1 MRNCLLI
8 AAIFIAAI
16 SLPHRA
22 AAQMLSGSDD
32 PLRHGHALLIG
43 NSHYRAW
50 PQLVD
55 VPLQLD
61 ELAVG
66 LKTHFDTVEV
76 VKDLETDPLRQKING
91 FLRSYGNDSNA
102 RLFIYYAG
110 HGYTE
115 TLLPFNENRGYIT
128 GIDTPAVDG
137 SERGYNAARLKAM
150 SMMEIRSPLAEVL
163 AKHILVVFDSCFSGT
178 IFTSRAPNDP
188 PRTLSPSVVAR
199 LMEKMARDIITAG
212 SANERIPAHSPIPKL
227 LLAAINGEAD
237 RYGHGVISAADI
249 KTYLR
254 DQVLNLPG
262 VGLTPQQGRLQ
273 DPNFAEG
280 EFLFRV
286 SDTGSPVDHAAEAW
300 AAVRDTTSIA
310 ILEQFRTL
318 YARSIYAPFANA
330 RIEELKTQI
339 SRPTFQTGGG
349 PGPAETATGAKRQEA
364 TDQAKGDV
372 PLRRAVSTLL
382 DNATLQAMTEDSL
395 ERRGFKRGLLETKG
409 FAKGRAE
416 RPICVVN
423 SSVGSCKLEAFAGS
437 EFVKDEFGYTCDKI
451 NKTMVYSGCVN
462 GEVHGLAY
470 LRVDGEK
477 KAAPPAYI
485 GLFVR
490 GRAMYPMIE
499 ASIGGRYTL
508 LGIDTVDK
516 SYACASFPDWD
527 ERSRKEEC
535 PFATRVFGS
544 YLMSEAGV
552 RDLKSN
558 TFDFDRVAGDFMKF
572 LRTDV
577 TPPAPAVTTPLTPP
591 MPPPLTPPRP
601 R

>member
-1 MRNCLLI
+1 
-8 AAIFIAAI
+8 
-16 SLPHRA
+16 
-22 AAQMLSGSDD
+22 LSGSDD

-43 NSHYRAW
+43 NSQYRDRAW
-50 PQLVD
+50 DQLLD

-61 ELAVG
+61 ELEKG
-66 LKTHFDTVEV
+66 LKSHFDTVEV
-76 VKDLETDPLRQKING
+76 VKDLEIDALRQKVNG

-150 SMMEIRSPLAEVL
+150 SMMEIRSPLSEVL

-227 LLAAINGEAD
+227 LLAALNGEAD

-254 DQVLNLPG
+254 DKVLNLPG
-262 VGLTPQQGRLQ
+262 VSLTPQQGRLQ
-273 DPNFAEG
+273 DSNFAEG

-318 YARSIYAPFANA
+318 YARSIYAPFADA
-330 RIEELKTQI
+330 RMEELKTQV
-339 SRPTFQTGGG
+339 SRPSFRAGGSPSLQPESKG
-349 PGPAETATGAKRQEA
+349 PIESFRGIYGSLSYEGTYERVHLGE
-364 TDQAKGDV
+364 
-372 PLRRAVSTLL
+372 
-382 DNATLQAMTEDSL
+382 NAIYHIQKVDFRFDPNA
-395 ERRGFKRGLLETKG
+395 
-409 FAKGRAE
+409 
-416 RPICVVN
+416 VVN
-423 SSVGSCKLEAFAGS
+423 HVPVAELKQIEITVGGRTPSAYGGNNFTILLQKSQPISVRMDATSSV
-437 EFVKDEFGYTCDKI
+437 
-451 NKTMVYSGCVN
+451 
-462 GEVHGLAY
+462 
-470 LRVDGEK
+470 
-477 KAAPPAYI
+477 
-485 GLFVR
+485 
-490 GRAMYPMIE
+490 
-499 ASIGGRYTL
+499 ASITNIRFEVPKSIVDQGNYVA
-508 LGIDTVDK
+508 LGV
-516 SYACASFPDWD
+516 
-527 ERSRKEEC
+527 
-535 PFATRVFGS
+535 VGS
-544 YLMSEAGV
+544 GVAWPIGYLE
-552 RDLKSN
+552 K
-558 TFDFDRVAGDFMKF
+558 
-572 LRTDV
+572 
-577 TPPAPAVTTPLTPP
+577 
-591 MPPPLTPPRP
+591 
-601 R
+601 